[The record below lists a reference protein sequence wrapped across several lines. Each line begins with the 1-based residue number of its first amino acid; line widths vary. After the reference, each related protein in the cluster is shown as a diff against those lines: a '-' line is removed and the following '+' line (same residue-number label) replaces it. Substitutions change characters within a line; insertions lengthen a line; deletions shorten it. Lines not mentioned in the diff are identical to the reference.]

1 MAIIFTWRW
10 TGCGPVGKVSIVS
23 QTALAT
29 NPETPRRALLDR
41 VLAKVG
47 DAPAW
52 VLSVLVHLGLFFLFA
67 GIVYRTAA
75 EKPEIE
81 IVSTMEEPDM
91 DQYAFETATTLD
103 EIGNNSNLNTLSP
116 SQASATQ
123 MADNPQQLM
132 ERRIDQEFNLE
143 TMPNREM
150 MVAASELDLTS
161 AFEVTGTTEHTGGV
175 EGAIDRLT
183 NEIAASLREKETTVI
198 WLFDAS
204 LSLRERRDM
213 IADRFDTI
221 YGQLDSLGVLA
232 GERLLTVAATYSNK
246 TTLLT
251 EEPTADV
258 AKIAQAIRD
267 IPDPDSGDEYVM
279 TAVHQVTAKFM
290 TQRTRL
296 RRNVMVVIVTD
307 ERGDDFQSLD
317 AEITRLKRA
326 GIKVYCVGNAAP
338 LGQVEEM
345 VPWTYEDGFVQQLPV
360 DRGPESA
367 VPQVLAL
374 PFWGKGPAETHSS
387 GYGPYGLT
395 RLAAETGG
403 LFLVSEE
410 TAKSFDPAIM
420 RNYAPDYR
428 PLAKVEQEIMKSP
441 AKRVLVE
448 AARMTES
455 DSFRRAIPMPADVF
469 PGQTDT
475 VLRQAITEA
484 QKPMAVVD
492 HNLQMLSTILEQG
505 IKDREKLKEPRW
517 RASFDLA
524 VGRTAAL
531 RARAFGYNT
540 VLAEMKLS
548 PKTFENKNSNQ
559 WALKPSQEI
568 AGGPAVKSLAKVA
581 REYLSRVID
590 EHPGTP
596 WASLAARELSTP
608 MGWQWVEQ
616 NDLVERFGPR
626 ANDPEVARLLL
637 AEEEERMRER
647 MKNAPEKRNPPKL

>member
-1 MAIIFTWRW
+1 MAIIFKWRW

-132 ERRIDQEFNLE
+132 ERRIEQEFSLE

-232 GERLLTVAATYSNK
+232 EERLLTVAATYSDK

-387 GYGPYGLT
+387 G
-395 RLAAETGG
+395 
-403 LFLVSEE
+403 
-410 TAKSFDPAIM
+410 
-420 RNYAPDYR
+420 
-428 PLAKVEQEIMKSP
+428 
-441 AKRVLVE
+441 
-448 AARMTES
+448 
-455 DSFRRAIPMPADVF
+455 
-469 PGQTDT
+469 
-475 VLRQAITEA
+475 
-484 QKPMAVVD
+484 
-492 HNLQMLSTILEQG
+492 
-505 IKDREKLKEPRW
+505 
-517 RASFDLA
+517 
-524 VGRTAAL
+524 
-531 RARAFGYNT
+531 
-540 VLAEMKLS
+540 
-548 PKTFENKNSNQ
+548 
-559 WALKPSQEI
+559 
-568 AGGPAVKSLAKVA
+568 
-581 REYLSRVID
+581 
-590 EHPGTP
+590 
-596 WASLAARELSTP
+596 
-608 MGWQWVEQ
+608 
-616 NDLVERFGPR
+616 
-626 ANDPEVARLLL
+626 
-637 AEEEERMRER
+637 
-647 MKNAPEKRNPPKL
+647 